1 MSAIQDIHTPDL
13 VTETHANRGAIE
25 VKLVGTAESSS
36 MEPLGTFLQQLH
48 DTAISS
54 KVREVVVD
62 LRSLEFMNSSC
73 FKKFVTWMSNLQD
86 TSQESQ
92 YNVRF
97 ISDERKHWQ
106 SRSLGALAC
115 FAVDLIRLENA

>member
-1 MSAIQDIHTPDL
+1 MNIQDIHTPDL
-13 VTETHANRGAIE
+13 VTETHVNRGSID

-36 MEPLGTFLQQLH
+36 VDPLGTYLRQLH
-48 DTAISS
+48 ETAVSS
-54 KVREVVVD
+54 KAREVVVD
-62 LRSLEFMNSSC
+62 LRALEFMNSSC
-73 FKKFVTWMSNLQD
+73 FKKLVTWMSSLQD
-86 TSQESQ
+86 TPAESQ

-97 ISDERKHWQ
+97 VSDERKHWQ

>member
-1 MSAIQDIHTPDL
+1 MSIQDIHTADL
-13 VTETHANRGAIE
+13 VTETHVHKSSID

-36 MEPLGTFLQQLH
+36 MEQLGNYLSQLH
-48 DTAISS
+48 ETAIAS

-62 LRSLEFMNSSC
+62 LRGLEFMNSSC

-86 TSQESQ
+86 TPTDSQ

-97 ISDERKHWQ
+97 VSDERKHWQ

>member
-1 MSAIQDIHTPDL
+1 MSIQDIHTPDL
-13 VTETHANRGAIE
+13 VTETHINKSSID

-36 MEPLGTFLQQLH
+36 MEQLGNYLQQLH
-48 DTAISS
+48 DTASTS
-54 KVREVVVD
+54 KLREVIVD
-62 LRSLEFMNSSC
+62 LRGLEFMNSSC

-86 TSQESQ
+86 TPPESQ

-97 ISDERKHWQ
+97 VSDERKHWQ

>member
-1 MSAIQDIHTPDL
+1 MSIQDIHTQDL
-13 VTETHANRGAIE
+13 VTETHINKTSID

-36 MEPLGTFLQQLH
+36 MVELGNFLHQLH
-48 DTAISS
+48 ETASSS
-54 KVREVVVD
+54 KLREVVVD
-62 LRSLEFMNSSC
+62 LRGLEFMNSSC

-86 TSQESQ
+86 TPPESQ

-97 ISDERKHWQ
+97 VSDERKHWQ